1 MGNGW
6 ANDRALWRFRRGL
19 PVGSQKVEPPAADS
33 RRRNFAVEL
42 PAAPDTRTL
51 LCGTGQRPSRP
62 PVGRMI
68 AGVRPNLRV
77 LPWLFVLKLGSRE
90 SPRSGRHGGTSGASA
105 ERQSSR
111 RRPATGE
118 PLNRGLTQ
126 IGPSAAAEPGR
137 PLSPLQAARRAF
149 GSTHPPTTPPLTP
162 RRLSHQDCASSN
174 NTNSDAGLTERSVAR
189 SDGGP
194 IFLDGQ
200 RHPSLARLGAPLG
213 RVPGWEPVGAWPV
226 SRRPG
231 GQPICQ
237 GMGSSTRKVALAS
250 PLSLFVCRSP
260 ANLEPQRGGLL
271 LSSDR
276 VSLAPPIWAQPA
288 GRRRPGM
295 QRTLVLRDEKE
306 AAYTDET
313 ARVSDEEANPKKWGP
328 RKWPNKRAFSVA
340 ALLSCSRPQRLS
352 SSGKSARGT
361 SERSAHGY
369 SDGSSSLSFELPL
382 TQPKSEPASREIHG
396 YKPSF
401 LSDRVSDEASWVRG
415 RPRKQ
420 VVERSAGRATPS
432 GRRASQDAQRNPA
445 CVVSV
450 PVVHSVS
457 NSPVAEAALRARDNP
472 GERRSDVG
480 GGLSLGARWEGSDEP
495 ASESDADSTASAR
508 RSTLAGTRADGSDT
522 SDQSENPGSFDPG
535 SERAQPTLWRHGS
548 QAASKRT
555 KCPRLRL
562 CKDIDF

>member
-1 MGNGW
+1 
-6 ANDRALWRFRRGL
+6 
-19 PVGSQKVEPPAADS
+19 
-33 RRRNFAVEL
+33 
-42 PAAPDTRTL
+42 
-51 LCGTGQRPSRP
+51 
-62 PVGRMI
+62 
-68 AGVRPNLRV
+68 
-77 LPWLFVLKLGSRE
+77 
-90 SPRSGRHGGTSGASA
+90 
-105 ERQSSR
+105 
-111 RRPATGE
+111 
-118 PLNRGLTQ
+118 
-126 IGPSAAAEPGR
+126 
-137 PLSPLQAARRAF
+137 
-149 GSTHPPTTPPLTP
+149 
-162 RRLSHQDCASSN
+162 
-174 NTNSDAGLTERSVAR
+174 
-189 SDGGP
+189 
-194 IFLDGQ
+194 
-200 RHPSLARLGAPLG
+200 
-213 RVPGWEPVGAWPV
+213 
-226 SRRPG
+226 
-231 GQPICQ
+231 
-237 GMGSSTRKVALAS
+237 
-250 PLSLFVCRSP
+250 
-260 ANLEPQRGGLL
+260 
-271 LSSDR
+271 
-276 VSLAPPIWAQPA
+276 
-288 GRRRPGM
+288 M

-328 RKWPNKRAFSVA
+328 SKVA
-340 ALLSCSRPQRLS
+340 QPASIFPSPPLLSCSRPQRLS

-432 GRRASQDAQRNPA
+432 GWRASQDAKRNPA

-480 GGLSLGARWEGSDEP
+480 GGQRPPPLAGLIRYGGEKTLPRYPLARAASFLGSQRKEAGSDEP

-508 RSTLAGTRADGSDT
+508 RSTLASTRADGSDT

-548 QAASKRT
+548 QAASKTT